1 MPHASS
7 LRVALLKQQ
16 ADASPA
22 VHADEDEETDG
33 LGDLP
38 SSSGMRPTVP
48 PALAP
53 GAFGPLSSDDCFAV
67 ALELDIPCGAGD
79 KKATLR
85 AYYTPPKGGASR
97 GTTVFV
103 CHHGAGFGALSYAL
117 TARSLSHQTGGEV
130 GILAY
135 DCRGHGR
142 SKFPPEVVNDMSL
155 AALTSDLVQ
164 VIYTLFPDAAQRPSL
179 ILLGHSMGGAVV
191 VEAAHELESDT
202 QVRVLGVAMIDIVEG
217 TSLRLLPDMANIVR
231 QRPEGFV
238 SLESAIQWHIKS
250 RTIRNPQ
257 SARRS
262 VPSLV
267 HEARGYATLP
277 WRWNADL
284 LATEPYWHGW
294 FTGLS
299 TKFLR
304 CRAARLLILAETD
317 NLDQTLMI
325 GQMQGKY
332 QLVVSPHAGHCV
344 QEDMP
349 EQTAETLAHFWQRND
364 RLPAGLRPVGQA

>member
-1 MPHASS
+1 MPHPSS

-16 ADASPA
+16 AGPSPA
-22 VHADEDEETDG
+22 MHADEDEETDG

-38 SSSGMRPTVP
+38 SSSSSRPTVP

-67 ALELDIPCGAGD
+67 ALELDIPCEAGE
-79 KKATLR
+79 KKGTLR
-85 AYYTPPKGGASR
+85 AYYTPPKGGASAD
-97 GTTVFV
+97 TTVFI

-117 TARSLSHQTGGEV
+117 MARALSEQTGGEV

-142 SKFPPEVVNDMSL
+142 SKFPPQVVNDMSL
-155 AALTSDLVQ
+155 AALTSDLMQ
-164 VIYTLFPDAAQRPSL
+164 VIYTLFPVAAQRPSL
-179 ILLGHSMGGAVV
+179 ILVGHSMGGAVI
-191 VEAAHELESDT
+191 VEAAHELEKDP
-202 QVRVLGVAMIDIVEG
+202 QVCVLGVAMIDIVEG
-217 TSLRLLPDMANIVR
+217 TSLQLLPDMSRIVR

-238 SLESAIQWHIKS
+238 SVESAIQWHINS
-250 RTIRNPQ
+250 RTIRNPM

-267 HEARGYATLP
+267 HEVRGYATLP

-332 QLVVSPHAGHCV
+332 QLVVSPHSGHCV
-344 QEDMP
+344 HEDMP
-349 EQTAETLAHFWQRND
+349 QHTAEILAHFWQRND
-364 RLPAGLRPVGQA
+364 KLPAGLRPVGQP